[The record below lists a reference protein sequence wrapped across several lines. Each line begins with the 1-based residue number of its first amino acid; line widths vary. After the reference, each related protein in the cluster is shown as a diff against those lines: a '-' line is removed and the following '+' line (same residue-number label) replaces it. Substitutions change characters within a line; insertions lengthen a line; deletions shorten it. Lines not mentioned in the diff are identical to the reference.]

1 MWTSTLIADG
11 KVGMCQRQLAI
22 VAGRTHFLQY
32 WFSGFLEE
40 WSDPVKR
47 WIKIFLMAL
56 GGAFLLGLIVFQILL
71 ILASRAPDFYLEKV
85 QLDPVQ
91 ASQMSDQL
99 LQKTT
104 ALAGQVQHPGRWY
117 QVFTEDEINA
127 WLAVDLPKNHR
138 HLLPPELSDPRI
150 KLESDTV
157 RIAVKARH
165 GLLSGILTI
174 DIHVQSPE
182 ENTIVLSFRRV
193 SLGALPLPFRP
204 MIERLK
210 NFAAQAGW
218 EIREMQKDG
227 LPTFVIRIPPVADEK
242 GQIRELTWLRIAD
255 GRVELSGMVR
265 KR

>member
-1 MWTSTLIADG
+1 M
-11 KVGMCQRQLAI
+11 AI
-22 VAGRTHFLQY
+22 FAGRTQSLQY
-32 WFSGFLEE
+32 WFLGFFEE
-40 WSDPVKR
+40 WSDFVKR
-47 WIKIFLMAL
+47 WLKIFLIAL
-56 GGAFLLGLIVFQILL
+56 GGTFLLGLIVFQILL
-71 ILASRAPDFYLEKV
+71 MLASRAPDFYLEKV
-85 QLDPVQ
+85 QIDPAE

-104 ALAGQVQHPGRWY
+104 ALATQVQRPGRWF

-138 HLLPPELSDPRI
+138 DLLPPELSDPRV
-150 KLESDTV
+150 KLEPDTV

-182 ENTIVLSFRRV
+182 DNTVFLSFRRV

-210 NFAAQAGW
+210 NFAAHAGW
-218 EIREMQKDG
+218 EMREMQKDG
-227 LPTFVIRIPPVADEK
+227 VPTFVIRIPPIPDEK